1 MAIIKSAW
9 EIALENT
16 KGIEGDKSTLEA
28 NRLRD
33 EGRKLAAK
41 VLDEPGFGLKEALK
55 GFDRDKTVL
64 VREGLIQSLLANLVL
79 PIDELALRQ
88 NKRVGEAVGAA
99 VNDPRKLT
107 MIFGQLEN
115 FFREYL
121 EERKRLVEAVDRQY
135 APKLKKK
142 EDELSKQVGARV
154 RINPAQDPEYQGM
167 LRGYLGQLDAKYDEV
182 LVNTKEEIRQIFAKS
197 SP

>member
-16 KGIEGDKSTLEA
+16 KGIEGDKTTLEA
-28 NRLRD
+28 NRFRD
-33 EGRKLAAK
+33 EGKKLAAK
-41 VLDEPGFGLKEALK
+41 ALDDPAFSLKEALK
-55 GFDRDKTVL
+55 GFDRDKSTL

-88 NKRVGEAVGAA
+88 NKRVGEAVASA
-99 VNDPRKLT
+99 VGEARKIT
-107 MIFGQLEN
+107 AIFGQLEN

-121 EERKRLVEAVDRQY
+121 EERKRLLDAVDRQY

-142 EDELSKQVGARV
+142 EDEMSRQMGSRV
-154 RINPAQDPEYQGM
+154 RINPAQDPEYQAM
-167 LRGYLGQLDAKYDEV
+167 VRGYLGQLDAKYEDV
-182 LVNTKEEIRQIFAKS
+182 LTTTKEEIRQLFAKG
-197 SP
+197 